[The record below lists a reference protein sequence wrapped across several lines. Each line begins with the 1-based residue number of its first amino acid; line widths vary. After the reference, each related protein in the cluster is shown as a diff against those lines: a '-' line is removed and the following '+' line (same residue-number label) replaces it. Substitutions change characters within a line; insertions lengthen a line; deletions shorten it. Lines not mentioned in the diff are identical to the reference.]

1 MGQIISKN
9 DKINGL
15 KFIEL
20 HNKRVSRV
28 VKAVRIDR
36 TEVMLTKTGKL
47 VCNRIGSKTRILV
60 GVGKDHL
67 VEEILTA
74 LVTMDVIKQ
83 SDMDQHMA
91 NVVAQEEVRKLNR
104 CIYELEQIEAK
115 TGIKFT
121 RQRQQIVKMKS
132 TLAKPE

>member
-20 HNKRVSRV
+20 HNKRVSRI
-28 VKAVRIDR
+28 VKAIRVDS
-36 TEVMLTKTGKL
+36 TTVMLTKTGKL
-47 VCNRIGSKTRILV
+47 VCSRISTKGRIPV
-60 GVGKDHL
+60 GVGKDYM
-67 VEEILTA
+67 VEEILTG
-74 LVTMDVIKQ
+74 LVAMDVIEQ

-91 NVVAQEEVRKLNR
+91 DVIIQEDIRKLSH
-104 CIYELEQIEAK
+104 CLYDIDKVEKK

-132 TLAKPE
+132 KLAKSE